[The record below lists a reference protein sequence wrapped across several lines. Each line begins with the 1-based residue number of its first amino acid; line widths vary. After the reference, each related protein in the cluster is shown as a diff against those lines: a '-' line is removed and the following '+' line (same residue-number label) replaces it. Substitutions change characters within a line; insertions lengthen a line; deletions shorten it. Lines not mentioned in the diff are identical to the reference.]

1 MTNGGSLEVELLSEY
16 VPQDGDS
23 ITLVG
28 SDDVIGDFSSVKL
41 QGVLAG
47 WISKSV
53 AAMSC

>member
-23 ITLVG
+23 ITLVE
-28 SDDVIGDFSSVKL
+28 SDDVIGDFSSVNV